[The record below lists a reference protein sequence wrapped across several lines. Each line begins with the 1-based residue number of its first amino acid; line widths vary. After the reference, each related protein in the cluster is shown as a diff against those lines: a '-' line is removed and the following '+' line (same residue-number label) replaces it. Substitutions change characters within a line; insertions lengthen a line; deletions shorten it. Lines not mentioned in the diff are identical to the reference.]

1 MEEVEISFIFV
12 TLFCLA
18 TKSKKNNPVIR
29 FFQKLYPY
37 MKVALYPQIR
47 HEEVKLHQKQY
58 RAIIK
63 VIVKN
68 NNIKY
73 KINSNKMKCKRRAYE
88 A

>member
-1 MEEVEISFIFV
+1 
-12 TLFCLA
+12 
-18 TKSKKNNPVIR
+18 
-29 FFQKLYPY
+29 